1 MAKRPPGKKY
11 YRYRGPSAALI
22 RFKKL
27 ALLATFLTLAV
38 VVLGAYTRLSD
49 AGLGCPDWPGCYGQI
64 SVPTTASDISTAEQA
79 YPERPLE
86 PAKAWIE
93 MVHRYLAAILGLMV
107 MALALMALLNRKEK
121 KQPVALPVLLVPLI
135 VFQALLG
142 MWTVTLLLKPV
153 IVVAH
158 LLGGM
163 ATLALLWWLAM
174 TPARE
179 RTAAGDP
186 LLAKASL
193 LALLVVIAQIA
204 LGGWTSSNY
213 AALACPDFPTCRGAW
228 WPEADFE
235 SGFDLHHPLDM
246 DLLSDYAGGVLE
258 HPARVAI
265 HLSHRVGALVV
276 VFVNLILGF
285 GLLARSESNAVAQS
299 GIVVMAITLFQVLIG
314 IAIVSLGLPL
324 LLATAHNAMAALLL
338 LSLLTTHRLLRLKP

>member
-1 MAKRPPGKKY
+1 MAKRSPRRKY
-11 YRYRGPSAALI
+11 YRHRGPSAELI

-27 ALLATFLTLAV
+27 ALLATCLTLVV

-64 SVPTTASDISTAEQA
+64 SVPSTTSDISTAQQA
-79 YPERPLE
+79 YPDRPIE
-86 PAKAWIE
+86 QGKAWIE
-93 MVHRYLAAILGLMV
+93 MVHRYFAAALGLLV
-107 MALALMALLNRKEK
+107 TALAFLAFLNRNEK
-121 KQPVALPVLLVPLI
+121 KQPVLLPVLLVPII

-153 IVVAH
+153 IVMAH

-179 RTAAGDP
+179 QTKAGDS

-193 LALLVVIAQIA
+193 LALLVVVAQIT

-213 AALACPDFPTCRGAW
+213 AALACPDFPTCQDAW

-235 SGFDLHHPLDM
+235 KGFALQAPLDP
-246 DLLSDYAGGVLE
+246 DLGSDYAGGVLAQ
-258 HPARVAI
+258 PARVAI
-265 HLSHRVGALVV
+265 HLSHRIGALVV
-276 VFVNLILGF
+276 VAINLILGF
-285 GLLARSESNAVAQS
+285 LLLNRSENNAVAQS
-299 GIVVMAITLFQVLIG
+299 GIALIAITAIQVVVG
-314 IAIVSLGLPL
+314 ITIVRLGLPL
-324 LLATAHNAMAALLL
+324 LLATAHNGMAAILL
-338 LSLLTTHRLLRLKP
+338 LSLLTINRLLRLKL

>member
-1 MAKRPPGKKY
+1 MAKRPPRKKY
-11 YRYRGPSAALI
+11 YRHRGPSAALM

-27 ALLATFLTLAV
+27 ALLATFLTLVV

-64 SVPTTASDISTAEQA
+64 SVPATPAEVSAAQQM

-93 MVHRYLAAILGLMV
+93 MVHRYLAGILGLLV
-107 MALALMALLNRKEK
+107 MALALLALLNRNEK
-121 KQPVALPVLLVPLI
+121 KQPVLLPVLLVALI

-142 MWTVTLLLKPV
+142 MWTVSLLLKPV

-163 ATLALLWWLAM
+163 ATLAPLWWLAM

-179 RTAAGDP
+179 RTEAGNS

-193 LALLVVIAQIA
+193 LALLVVTAQIA

-213 AALACPDFPTCRGAW
+213 AALACPDFPTCQDSW
-228 WPEADFE
+228 WPEADFY
-235 SGFDLHHPLDM
+235 SGFDLHHPLDL
-246 DLLSDYAGGVLE
+246 DLRSDYAGGVLE

-265 HLSHRVGALVV
+265 HLSHRIGALVV
-276 VFVNLILGF
+276 VAVNLILGF
-285 GLLARSESNAVAQS
+285 LLLTRSENNAVAQS
-299 GIVVMAITLFQVLIG
+299 GIALMTLTVFQVVVG
-314 IAIVSLGLPL
+314 ITIVSLGLPL
-324 LLATAHNAMAALLL
+324 LLATVHNAMAALLL
-338 LSLLTTHRLLRLKP
+338 LSLLTTNRLLRLKL

>member
-27 ALLATFLTLAV
+27 ALLATLLTLVV

-49 AGLGCPDWPGCYGQI
+49 AGLGCPDWPGCYGRI
-64 SVPTTASDISTAEQA
+64 GVPTTVSDISTAEQA

-86 PAKAWIE
+86 PVKAWIE
-93 MVHRYLAAILGLMV
+93 MVHRYLAATLGLLV
-107 MALALMALLNRKEK
+107 MALALMALLNRNEK
-121 KQPVALPVLLVPLI
+121 KQPVLLPILLVPLI

-142 MWTVTLLLKPV
+142 MWTVTLLLKPF

-174 TPARE
+174 TPVRE
-179 RTAAGDP
+179 RSAAGNP

-193 LALLVVIAQIA
+193 LALIALIAQIA

-213 AALACPDFPTCRGAW
+213 AALACPDFPTCQGAW
-228 WPEADFE
+228 WPKADFE

-246 DLLSDYAGGVLE
+246 DLRSDYAGGVLE

-265 HLSHRVGALVV
+265 HLSHRIGALLVV
-276 VFVNLILGF
+276 TVNLILGF
-285 GLLARSESNAVAQS
+285 GLLTRSESNAIAQS
-299 GIVVMAITLFQVLIG
+299 GIALIAITVLQVVVG
-314 IAIVSLGLPL
+314 ITIVSLGLPL